1 MKRSAT
7 EAFIEPKVP
16 IRDKIPR
23 SFTRSVN
30 TTDITPTEVE
40 SPSDLDLEHAE
51 ESDLDPIIPGVED
64 KQSLKNVQGLGEQT
78 GMLIT
83 EQDLTSNNSNNSASD
98 TVISKDHSGSRR
110 VERAMVRDFMRSA
123 GPGSEVRRLT
133 FEKEGMDFQLEKL
146 PTRRPGK
153 LPTKLAKNLELN
165 QKYTRKEPPVRQI
178 LQLDK
183 MYNV

>member
-23 SFTRSVN
+23 SFTRAVN
-30 TTDITPTEVE
+30 IPDVTPAEVG
-40 SPSDLDLEHAE
+40 SPSDLDPAD
-51 ESDLDPIIPGVED
+51 ESDLDPIIPGVENT
-64 KQSLKNVQGLGEQT
+64 QSSQNVQGLGEET
-78 GMLIT
+78 GTLIT
-83 EQDLTSNNSNNSASD
+83 EQDLTTNNSNNSASGAV
-98 TVISKDHSGSRR
+98 TSKDQSGSSR
-110 VERAMVRDFMRSA
+110 VERAMVRDVMRS
-123 GPGSEVRRLT
+123 GQGSEVRRLT

-165 QKYTRKEPPVRQI
+165 QKYTRKEPPVR
-178 LQLDK
+178 
-183 MYNV
+183 